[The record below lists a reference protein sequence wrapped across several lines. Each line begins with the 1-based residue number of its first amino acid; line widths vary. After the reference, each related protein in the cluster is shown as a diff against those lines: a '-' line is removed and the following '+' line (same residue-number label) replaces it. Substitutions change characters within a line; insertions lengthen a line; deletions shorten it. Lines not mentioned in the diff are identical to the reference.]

1 MSLRKDGIGPEKK
14 NLQLGNMRINES
26 EKSLSELRK
35 ELRIKWYRCPIEA
48 KELRELSKR
57 SDAKGFQ
64 LTLGHLGIWLT
75 TGTLTFLFANA
86 GW

>member
-1 MSLRKDGIGPEKK
+1 MK
-14 NLQLGNMRINES
+14 INES

-35 ELRIKWYRCPIEA
+35 ELCIKWYRCPVEA

-64 LTLGHLGIWLT
+64 LALGHLEI
-75 TGTLTFLFANA
+75 
-86 GW
+86 